1 MDFIEQVGTRY
12 LEGKVNAAP
21 QQIENLAKKQFF
33 TSHKDDSKAK
43 SRKGNTSPTGD
54 HDEHGEHG
62 EYGDY
67 EDYEEHGRQDDHGDS
82 DEHEYE
88 DSHDDHKQSRARKV
102 SKGRSEHNGVSEKDL
117 EIARLR
123 GELEESR
130 REARI
135 GASSPAVSKNKKSQH
150 KAADK
155 KESPTRKLRRSRSTK
170 AFEDKGIKIVGGA
183 LVADAASRRH
193 REKRPEHG
201 ATKELGKTIDGK
213 GFGLATGALVA
224 ERGNKARS
232 KSQHAAK
239 EPIIVEAAPRRDRK
253 RRPSHE
259 EEYAVQD
266 EGSEHGSMAY
276 STLSRRRSRPEDEY
290 EADRRSVAHST
301 IPRRNRRQSLDEAR
315 SEYGSIIAPPRAS
328 HSRRSFAEESN
339 HGSVAPSHAPGRRD
353 SHVSRSEISSIHDF
367 PLSRHK
373 SALASRGRRP
383 STESAIGSVIAPPAQ
398 VEAIRRR
405 QRSRGR
411 GLTDVDI
418 DTPAPETPS
427 LRTLSRRRR
436 EAETRH
442 ERGHGRGEEEDA
454 AHLPERHKSLL
465 HERAGGEGSVID
477 ILEAK
482 SVPFRPH
489 REVRGGGYRGSRRAE
504 EDWYEEKQR
513 AWERERQREMD
524 IVEVLEERQRGPV
537 VRRIDMGE
545 RAVERSEVELMRKE
559 GGRSVYRVR

>member
-33 TSHKDDSKAK
+33 TSHKDNSKAK
-43 SRKGNTSPTGD
+43 SRKDDTSPTRD
-54 HDEHGEHG
+54 HDEHG

-67 EDYEEHGRQDDHGDS
+67 EDYEEHGQHDDHGDH
-82 DEHEYE
+82 DEHDYE
-88 DSHDDHKQSRARKV
+88 DSHDDHKQSKARKS

-130 REARI
+130 REARV
-135 GASSPAVSKNKKSQH
+135 GASSPVVSKNKKSEH
-150 KAADK
+150 KAASK

-183 LVADAASRRH
+183 FVADAASRRH

-213 GFGLATGALVA
+213 GFGLAAGALVA

-232 KSQHAAK
+232 KSQHATK

-276 STLSRRRSRPEDEY
+276 STLSRRRSRPEEDEY

-301 IPRRNRRQSLDEAR
+301 VSRRNRRKSLDEAR
-315 SEYGSIIAPPRAS
+315 SEHGSIIAPSRAS
-328 HSRRSFAEESN
+328 HSRRSFAESN
-339 HGSVAPSHAPGRRD
+339 HGSVAPSHAPSRRE
-353 SHVSRSEISSIHDF
+353 SHISRSEISSIHDF
-367 PLSRHK
+367 PPTRHK

-383 STESAIGSVIAPPAQ
+383 STESATGSVIAPPAQ

-436 EAETRH
+436 EVETRH
-442 ERGHGRGEEEDA
+442 ERGHGRGEEEA
-454 AHLPERHKSLL
+454 AHLPERHSSLL
-465 HERAGGEGSVID
+465 HERVGGEGSVID
-477 ILEAK
+477 ILEAR

-489 REVRGGGYRGSRRAE
+489 REVRGVGGYRGSRRAE
-504 EDWYEEKQR
+504 EDWYYEEKQR

-524 IVEVLEERQRGPV
+524 IVEVLEEKQRGPV

-545 RAVERSEVELMRKE
+545 QRSVERSEVELMRKE